1 MPKIPALITYVA
13 NTKATA
19 ANFNAN
25 FSAVRTYVNSYAAF
39 IDETATITG
48 TWTFNTA
55 PVFGVTAQFANGANV
70 TGDLAVSGSITFGS
84 IAIPAASVTPGNFAA
99 GAYNFPG
106 AVTADSLVVDNGQL
120 RANRTTSATTTGSV
134 TVDFATFNHRR
145 VTLTGN
151 STLTPSGGVAG
162 GIYTLEVLQDAT
174 GSRTLAWGADVVW
187 AGGATPTQT
196 STANRKDV
204 YTFFY
209 DGSKYLA
216 GVFGQNYSSTG

>member
-1 MPKIPALITYVA
+1 MPTIPALTTFVA

-19 ANFNAN
+19 AAFNAN
-25 FSAVRTYVNSYAAF
+25 FSAIRTYVNTYGAF
-39 IDETATITG
+39 VDTAATITG

-70 TGDLAVSGSITFGS
+70 TGNLAVTGTVTFGT
-84 IAIPAASVTPGNFAA
+84 IAIPAASVTAGNFASGAYTFPGTLVA
-99 GAYNFPG
+99 GAFFRG
-106 AVTADSLVVDNGQL
+106 T
-120 RANRTTSATTTGSV
+120 RTTSNTTTGSV
-134 TVDFATFNHRR
+134 TLDLTAYNHRR

-151 STLTPSGGVAG
+151 STLTLSNGVAG
-162 GIYTLEVLQDAT
+162 GIYTVEVLQDAT

-209 DGSKYLA
+209 DGSKYLGA
-216 GVFGQNYSSTG
+216 VFGQNFSSTG